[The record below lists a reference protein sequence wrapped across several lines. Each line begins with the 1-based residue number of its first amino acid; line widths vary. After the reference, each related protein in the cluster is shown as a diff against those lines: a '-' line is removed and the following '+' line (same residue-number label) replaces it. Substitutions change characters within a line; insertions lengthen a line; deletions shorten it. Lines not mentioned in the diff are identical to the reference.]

1 MRPVVIAWLTRHH
14 IPGELFP
21 DYFVLAAMAVV
32 AGSLIALRLAR
43 RDGASVVHTARAI
56 ACAYVAAL
64 AGGYVFEALRAI
76 PAALAAGSWRPM
88 THAGRAAYGGLLAAI
103 LAAAAYLKISGE
115 PLAPFFDRVAI
126 GTGLTFALV
135 RTGCFLAG
143 CDYGMP
149 TAGIWGVRF
158 PPGSLAAI
166 DHVRRGFVPPG
177 APSLP
182 VHPTQLYE
190 AALGLAAGL
199 AAAVPIAR
207 GKRDG
212 TAFAT
217 FLSIYAAGRFA
228 IELLRGDQDRG
239 AALGLSTAQ
248 WVSVSIA
255 VALVVAFARRGEPVG
270 AAGVTAGSH
279 APQS

>member
-1 MRPVVIAWLTRHH
+1 MRPVVIAWLARHH
-14 IPGELFP
+14 VPSELFP
-21 DYFVLAAMAVV
+21 DYFMLAALAVV
-32 AGSLIALRLAR
+32 VGSLIALQLAK
-43 RDGASVVHTARAI
+43 RDGASVAHTARAI

-88 THAGRAAYGGLLAAI
+88 THTGRAAYGGLLAAI
-103 LAAAAYLKISGE
+103 FAAAAYLKISGE

-149 TAGIWGVRF
+149 TAGVWGVRF
-158 PPGSLAAI
+158 PPGSLAAL
-166 DHVRRGFVPPG
+166 DHLRRGFVPPG

-190 AALGLAAGL
+190 ATLGLCAAL

-255 VALVVAFARRGEPVG
+255 LALVIAYVA
-270 AAGVTAGSH
+270 VTVR
-279 APQS
+279 